1 MLNAQVAFIEQLRN
15 SADSRDSKESIES
28 IDSSDNTHST
38 DLSVDLLSTKDYIN

>member
-15 SADSRDSKESIES
+15 SADSRDSKESI
-28 IDSSDNTHST
+28 DSSDNTDST